1 MEPSAAQPTT
11 EALPSVLL
19 RVSSELSRVLNG
31 IRVTRETI
39 QTYSTERLRDT
50 HARLHEVS
58 STSESAAMEML
69 NGLDRTLGMIDE
81 LERSREASPA
91 HAMFDALRTEVNQLY
106 SHLQFQDII
115 AQQLNGV
122 AGVLIEVERRVQTVA
137 TLFEEALGGNRA
149 DLRAG
154 TGVVLDPS
162 SYNPDASMHGAP
174 DRQALIDEAFRS
186 ARSG

>member
-1 MEPSAAQPTT
+1 MRRLSE
-11 EALPSVLL
+11 
-19 RVSSELSRVLNG
+19 ELSRVLNA

-69 NGLDRTLGMIDE
+69 NGLDRTLAMIDD
-81 LERSREASPA
+81 LERSAGGSSSSETYA
-91 HAMFDALRTEVNQLY
+91 ALRAEVNQQY
-106 SHLQFQDII
+106 GHLQFQDII

-122 AGVLIEVERRVQTVA
+122 AGVLIEVEQRVQTIA
-137 TLFEEALGGNRA
+137 GLFDDILGGQVS
-149 DLRAG
+149 AG
-154 TGVVLDPS
+154 TGVVLDPH
-162 SYNPDASMHGAP
+162 SYNPDATMRGAG
-174 DRQALIDEAFRS
+174 DRQAMIDEAFRS